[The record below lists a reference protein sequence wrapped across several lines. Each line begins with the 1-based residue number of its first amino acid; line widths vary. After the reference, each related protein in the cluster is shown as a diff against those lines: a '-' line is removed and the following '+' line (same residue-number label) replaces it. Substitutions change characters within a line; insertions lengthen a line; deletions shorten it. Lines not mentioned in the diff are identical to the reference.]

1 MRNKEKIIVL
11 HNSLRIILNIVLFCL
26 IMIFIVLLCN
36 RIIVWSNLSK
46 ILQFLFLL
54 LIGIL
59 CLSIHYSFRKRTY
72 IYIDSFQN
80 KYLID
85 NNDLV
90 NSNERKWFK
99 LSGDDYFGSNLF
111 INFTILTRSLYK
123 NKLLKIIKEQ
133 KLNSEKYKIIKIN
146 RALSFMHINVYSI
159 KTNYRKYKI
168 IVFNNL

>member
-1 MRNKEKIIVL
+1 MKKEKIIVL
-11 HNSLRIILNIVLFCL
+11 HFSLRIILNICLF
-26 IMIFIVLLCN
+26 ISIVVFSMLLFEKV
-36 RIIVWSNLSK
+36 IIWYNLSK
-46 ILQFLFLL
+46 IQQFLFLI

-99 LSGDDYFGSNLF
+99 LTGDDYFGSNLF
-111 INFTILTRSLYK
+111 INFTILLRTLNKK
-123 NKLLKIIKEQ
+123 NILKTIEEQ
-133 KLNSEKYKIIKIN
+133 KLNCEKHKIKKVTKTFGFLHVNKYRIN
-146 RALSFMHINVYSI
+146 SNSKKKNL
-159 KTNYRKYKI
+159 
-168 IVFNNL
+168 IVFNDL